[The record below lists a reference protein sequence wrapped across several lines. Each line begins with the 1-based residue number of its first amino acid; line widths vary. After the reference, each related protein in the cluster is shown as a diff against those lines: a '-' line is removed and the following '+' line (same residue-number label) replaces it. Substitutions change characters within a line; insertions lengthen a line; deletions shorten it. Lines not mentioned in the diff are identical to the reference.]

1 MSTLVIDAENGLG
14 PDEIDLAASIIRG
27 GRLAVVPTDTVYGIG
42 AIAADPV
49 AVAEVLAAKGRGRQ
63 MPPPVLVPHVDAI
76 DELMVNVPDSAYQLA
91 QGFWPGA
98 LTLILQAR
106 PDLGWDLGET
116 NGTLAVRMP
125 DHPATVQL
133 LQATGPMAVTSAN
146 TTGQPPALT
155 CQEAQDYFGTAVD
168 LYIDGGQS
176 RGGVASTII
185 DLAAPEPRIIRLGAL
200 SLDEINAVAG
210 LHLMPPQA

>member
-14 PDEIDLAASIIRG
+14 PAEIDLAASIIRG

-91 QGFWPGA
+91 QRFWPGA